1 MISRLAILLA
11 ELRKRFPA
19 GSHVADVE
27 AYLSSEGF
35 DRQQIGEIL
44 SRFVADDGAV
54 AGVAGARRS
63 GAFSP
68 MTFRVMGPHEWGRF
82 APEAW
87 GHLLD
92 LSESGALTGL
102 ELEQVVERALAQFDG
117 RISLEDLRA
126 LMDGSGF
133 DETGSGLDQV
143 NVH

>member
-1 MISRLAILLA
+1 MTSRLAILLA
-11 ELRKRFPA
+11 ALRKRFPV

-27 AYLSSEGF
+27 AYLSSEGY

-44 SRFVADDGAV
+44 SRFVADDT
-54 AGVAGARRS
+54 GVS
-63 GAFSP
+63 GAAERSHATSP

-82 APEAW
+82 VPEAW

-92 LSESGALTGL
+92 LSDSGALTGP

-117 RISLEDLRA
+117 RIALEDLRA
-126 LMDGSGF
+126 LMEGSGF
-133 DETGSGLDQV
+133 DESGSGLDQV